1 MNRTRNSCARRSAWA
16 NILLAG
22 GVFVLAVA
30 GTFAFRSS
38 ALAQGGPPQGGP
50 PPGMGG
56 PGGPGGPAG
65 RGGRQQAPPKPFP
78 LTLTLTDGTTASYR
92 VREQLAGISFPSDA
106 VGQSTAVTGTVVLNK
121 DGSIDANQSKLS
133 FDLRTLKSDQAM
145 RDGFIQRRTLETDQ
159 YPTVE
164 FVPKSIQGMPN
175 PLDGQVGFQLTG
187 DMTVH
192 GKTAPITW
200 QGIATVDNNNG
211 IVAGRATTD
220 FKFETFGMTP
230 PQVARVMSVNDN
242 INLEVEFRFKVN

>member
-1 MNRTRNSCARRSAWA
+1 MNRTRNSSARGSAWA
-16 NILLAG
+16 NALLAG
-22 GVFVLAVA
+22 GVVALAVA
-30 GTFAFRSS
+30 GTFGFRSS
-38 ALAQGGPPQGGP
+38 ALAQGGPQGGP
-50 PPGMGG
+50 PPGQMGG
-56 PGGPGGPAG
+56 PGGPGGG
-65 RGGRQQAPPKPFP
+65 RGQGGRQQAPPKPFP

-121 DGSIDANQSKLS
+121 DGSIDTNQSKLS

-164 FVPKSIQGMPN
+164 FAPKSIQGMPN
-175 PLDGQVGFQLTG
+175 PLDGQVGFQLSG
-187 DMTVH
+187 DMTAH
-192 GKTAPITW
+192 GKTAPVTW
-200 QGIATVDNNNG
+200 QGVATVDNNNG